1 METWWLKH
9 KMYQKLNNISLLPA
23 TPFSLSPSP
32 KNIFKFH
39 LYHCKVHFPLMEFEE
54 LVCRALI
61 CMQISWTSKSRPHVS
76 ADFGIVCSSR
86 VIFNPLCLAGYTLS
100 SISSIAVLP
109 HVLPKFHFLISH
121 QERKMKSYFP
131 WKNFHFSDS
140 HLVICDQ
147 ICVHFCLPWRAFF
160 EDRNLTYSITYSSSL

>member
-1 METWWLKH
+1 M
-9 KMYQKLNNISLLPA
+9 
-23 TPFSLSPSP
+23 
-32 KNIFKFH
+32 H
-39 LYHCKVHFPLMEFEE
+39 LF
-54 LVCRALI
+54 VCRSHELPEVDHRFLLI
-61 CMQISWTSKSRPHVS
+61 L
-76 ADFGIVCSSR
+76 AVCSSR
-86 VIFNPLCLAGYTLS
+86 GVFNSLHLAGYTLG

-109 HVLPKFHFLISH
+109 HVLLKFHFLISH

-160 EDRNLTYSITYSSSL
+160 EDRNLTYSITYSSNLQCLFMFFLHCWIFTDPE